1 MNTAKQ
7 YNLVSVEEYLEAEL
21 LSPIRHEYI
30 GGVVYAMSGARNV
43 HTLVSTN
50 VTASLWN
57 RLRGS
62 RCRAYNSDAKIRIRH
77 PNHTRFYY
85 PDVSVIC
92 HSNPPDDQYQDHP
105 TVIVEVLSD
114 STRRIDM
121 GEKSESYF
129 TLPSLEVYLLIEPDV
144 PLVIAYRRR
153 EHEFQ
158 REVIKGRD
166 SILSLPEI
174 GVELPF
180 EEIYD
185 GVDLSEAI

>member
-1 MNTAKQ
+1 MSTAEQ

-30 GGVVYAMSGARNV
+30 GGVVYVMSGSKNV
-43 HTLVSTN
+43 HSLVSTN
-50 VTASLWN
+50 TTVALGV

-62 RCRAYNSDAKIRIRH
+62 RCRAYNSDTKIRIRH

-92 HSNPPDDQYQDHP
+92 HSNPPGDSYQDHP
-105 TVIVEVLSD
+105 KVIVEVLSD
-114 STRRIDM
+114 STRRVDM
-121 GEKSESYF
+121 GEKSQSYF
-129 TLPSLEVYLLIEPDV
+129 TLPSLEVYILIEPEI
-144 PLVIAYRRR
+144 PLLIVYRRR
-153 EHEFQ
+153 EHEFE
-158 REVIKGRD
+158 REVIEGRD

-185 GVDLSEAI
+185 GVDLSENS